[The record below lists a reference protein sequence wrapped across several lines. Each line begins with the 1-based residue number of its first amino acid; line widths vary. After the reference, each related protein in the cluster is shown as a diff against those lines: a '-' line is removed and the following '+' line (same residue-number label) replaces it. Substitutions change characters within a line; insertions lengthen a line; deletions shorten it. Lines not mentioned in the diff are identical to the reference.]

1 MTTVIA
7 RREDD
12 LQKGLAARR
21 RRVFRLRP
29 GRSLAWL
36 ALVILI
42 VVSMFPFWWMFK
54 VAITHNANVFGD
66 FGPWPREAT
75 VVNFKR
81 VLGLATD
88 AEQQAEFPNQ
98 LVHLNFFL
106 NLLNSVVFT
115 AVVALGSVASSAAA
129 AYAFARLRWRGRD
142 VVFGIF
148 LCGLLIPPIFGVLPN
163 FLLMKELGWVYT
175 WKGLLAP
182 YVLMSPFAVFF
193 LRQFFLNIP
202 EEVEEA
208 ARLDGL
214 GRWGIFRRI
223 CVPMSMAP
231 ISTLLMIQAVFAWGE
246 YLWPQLITNGQHA
259 QVMTVALAFFV
270 QNTPGVARDW
280 TGFMA
285 ATTLTVLPLVI
296 FMLAFGRNLVTNLQ
310 LGSSGK

>member
-1 MTTVIA
+1 MTEQVQALT
-7 RREDD
+7 
-12 LQKGLAARR
+12 
-21 RRVFRLRP
+21 F
-29 GRSLAWL
+29 RSLFADREFAILWAAGAQSSLGDQL
-36 ALVILI
+36 A
-42 VVSMFPFWWMFK
+42 
-54 VAITHNANVFGD
+54 
-66 FGPWPREAT
+66 R
-75 VVNFKR
+75 
-81 VLGLATD
+81 
-88 AEQQAEFPNQ
+88 
-98 LVHLNFFL
+98 
-106 NLLNSVVFT
+106 
-115 AVVALGSVASSAAA
+115 VALSVLVFQQTGSAFVAAA
-129 AYAFARLRWRGRD
+129 AYAFARLRWRGRE

-182 YVLMSPFAVFF
+182 YLLMSPFSIFF

-285 ATTLTVLPLVI
+285 ATTLTVVPLVI